1 LILLMALLIG
11 VASAP
16 AFARGGGLG
25 DKGHGRYVSRPHI
38 GGHHFSR
45 PRIGFGIIV
54 GAPAFWYYAPPPY
67 YPPLVVV
74 PSAPP
79 VYIERSAPSAPD
91 PAAGY
96 WYYCAD
102 TQAYYPY
109 VKECRGTWQRVAPQ
123 APQGQ

>member
-1 LILLMALLIG
+1 MVLVLAI
-11 VASAP
+11 ASAS
-16 AFARGGGLG
+16 AFARGAG
-25 DKGHGRYVSRPHI
+25 DRGHGRHFSRPHI

-54 GAPAFWYYAPPPY
+54 GAPALWYYSPPPY

-79 VYIERSAPSAPD
+79 VYIERGSAPSVPD
-91 PAAGY
+91 LPAGY

-102 TQAYYPY
+102 AQAYYPY
-109 VKECRGTWQRVAPQ
+109 VKECRGAWQQVAPP
-123 APQGQ
+123 ASQGR